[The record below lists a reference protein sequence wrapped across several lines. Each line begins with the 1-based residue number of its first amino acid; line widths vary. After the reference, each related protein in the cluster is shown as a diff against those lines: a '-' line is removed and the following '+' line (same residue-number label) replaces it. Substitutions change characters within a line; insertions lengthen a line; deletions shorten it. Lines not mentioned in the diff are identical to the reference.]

1 MMGTKGT
8 KFKLIM
14 LRGGLQ
20 PSVALSQ
27 AVTFYL
33 SRADQGSAALME
45 RVLVLESD
53 PGVILVLPRPL
64 SGLEQ
69 VQSPMSLSMRIT

>member
-14 LRGGLQ
+14 PRGGLQ

-33 SRADQGSAALME
+33 SRADQGSTALME
-45 RVLVLESD
+45 RVLVLELD
-53 PGVILVLPRPL
+53 LKVILVLPQP
-64 SGLEQ
+64 Q
-69 VQSPMSLSMRIT
+69 QPQWP

>member
-8 KFKLIM
+8 KFKLII

-20 PSVALSQ
+20 QSVALSQ

-33 SRADQGSAALME
+33 SRADQGRAALME

-53 PGVILVLPRPL
+53 LGVILVLAWPL

-69 VQSPMSLSMRIT
+69 VQNPISLSMRIT